1 MYIITDNILYILVL
15 FCYTCR
21 RNKDTM
27 SNTNGWTMED
37 WKTFHDLKVKA
48 NLHNLEVAAG
58 IFKAEIPLRA
68 EQMIL
73 GAYMEVE

>member
-1 MYIITDNILYILVL
+1 
-15 FCYTCR
+15 
-21 RNKDTM
+21 M